1 MKDNKISKI
10 ITYVITLLA
19 LIGIILLVRVLMAG
33 EEAVENDVDVANKVV
48 SPLVY
53 FSQYLLYFVV
63 GITLVLSL
71 GGLFKNP
78 ESLKKTLLGL
88 GVLGLLFLGAYS
100 LSDSNIVLDNADIV
114 LPGGEEGSSTNRF
127 VGTGIWFSLILGF
140 IGLGFFVYD
149 LGKGLIKS

>member
-33 EEAVENDVDVANKVV
+33 EEAVENNVDVANKVV

-53 FSQYLLYFVV
+53 FSQYLLYFAV

>member
-53 FSQYLLYFVV
+53 FSQYLLYFAI

-100 LSDSNIVLDNADIV
+100 FSDSNIVLDNADIV
-114 LPGGEEGSSTNRF
+114 LPGGEEGSSINRL
-127 VGTGIWFSLILGF
+127 VGTGIWFSVVLGF

>member
-10 ITYVITLLA
+10 ITYVVTLLA

-53 FSQYLLYFVV
+53 FSQYLLYFAI

-100 LSDSNIVLDNADIV
+100 FSDSNIVLDNADIV
-114 LPGGEEGSSTNRF
+114 LPGGEEGSSINRL
-127 VGTGIWFSLILGF
+127 VGTGIWFSVVLGF

>member
-1 MKDNKISKI
+1 
-10 ITYVITLLA
+10 
-19 LIGIILLVRVLMAG
+19 MAG

-53 FSQYLLYFVV
+53 FSQYLLYFAV

-127 VGTGIWFSLILGF
+127 VGTGILFSLILGF

-149 LGKGLIKS
+149 LGKGLIK

>member
-33 EEAVENDVDVANKVV
+33 EEAVENNVDVANKVV

-53 FSQYLLYFVV
+53 FSQYLLYFAI

-88 GVLGLLFLGAYS
+88 AVLGLLFVGAYS

-114 LPGGEEGSSTNRF
+114 LPGGEEGSSTNRL
-127 VGTGIWFSLILGF
+127 VGTGIWFSVILGLL
-140 IGLGFFVYD
+140 GLGFFVYD
-149 LGKGLIKS
+149 LVKGLIKS

>member
-1 MKDNKISKI
+1 MKDNKFSKI
-10 ITYVITLLA
+10 ITYVVTLLA

-53 FSQYLLYFVV
+53 FSQYLLYFAI

-88 GVLGLLFLGAYS
+88 AVLGLLFVGAYS

-114 LPGGEEGSSTNRF
+114 LTGGEEGSSTNRL
-127 VGTGIWFSLILGF
+127 VGTGIWFSVILGLL
-140 IGLGFFVYD
+140 GLGFFVYD
-149 LGKGLIKS
+149 LVKGLIKS

>member
-1 MKDNKISKI
+1 
-10 ITYVITLLA
+10 
-19 LIGIILLVRVLMAG
+19 MAG

-53 FSQYLLYFVV
+53 FSQYLLYFAV

-88 GVLGLLFLGAYS
+88 GVLGLLFIGAYS

>member
-33 EEAVENDVDVANKVV
+33 EEAVENDVDVAKKVV
-48 SPLVY
+48 RPLVY
-53 FSQYLLYFVV
+53 FSQYLLYFAV

>member
-10 ITYVITLLA
+10 ITYVVTLLA

-53 FSQYLLYFVV
+53 FSQYLLYFAI

-88 GVLGLLFLGAYS
+88 GVLGLLFVGAYS
-100 LSDSNIVLDNADIV
+100 FSDSNIVLDNADIV
-114 LPGGEEGSSTNRF
+114 LPGGEEGSSINRL
-127 VGTGIWFSLILGF
+127 VGTGIWFSVILGF

>member
-10 ITYVITLLA
+10 ITYVITALS

-33 EEAVENDVDVANKVV
+33 EEAVENNVDVANKVV

-53 FSQYLLYFVV
+53 FSQYLLYFAI

-88 GVLGLLFLGAYS
+88 GVLGLLFVVAYS

-114 LPGGEEGSSTNRF
+114 LPGGEEGSSINRL
-127 VGTGIWFSLILGF
+127 VGTGIWYSVILGL

-149 LGKGLIKS
+149 LVKGLIKS

>member
-53 FSQYLLYFVV
+53 FSQYLLYFAV

-149 LGKGLIKS
+149 LGKGLIK

>member
-33 EEAVENDVDVANKVV
+33 EEAVENNVDVANKVV

-53 FSQYLLYFVV
+53 FSQYLLYFAI

-88 GVLGLLFLGAYS
+88 GVLGLLFVVAYS

-114 LPGGEEGSSTNRF
+114 LPGGEEGSSINRL
-127 VGTGIWFSLILGF
+127 VGTGIWYSVILGL

-149 LGKGLIKS
+149 LVKGLIKS

>member
-10 ITYVITLLA
+10 ITYVVTLLA

-53 FSQYLLYFVV
+53 FSQYLLYFAI

-100 LSDSNIVLDNADIV
+100 FSDSNIVLDNADIV
-114 LPGGEEGSSTNRF
+114 LPGGEEGSSINRL
-127 VGTGIWFSLILGF
+127 VGTGIWFSVILGF

>member
-10 ITYVITLLA
+10 ITYVVTLLA

-53 FSQYLLYFVV
+53 FSQYLLYFAI

-71 GGLFKNP
+71 VGLFKNP

-88 GVLGLLFLGAYS
+88 GVLGLLFVGAYS
-100 LSDSNIVLDNADIV
+100 FSDSNIVLDNADIV
-114 LPGGEEGSSTNRF
+114 LPGGEEGSSINRL
-127 VGTGIWFSLILGF
+127 VGTGIWFSVILGF

>member
-19 LIGIILLVRVLMAG
+19 LIGIILLVIVLMAG

-53 FSQYLLYFVV
+53 FSQYLLYFAV

>member
-53 FSQYLLYFVV
+53 FSQYLLYFAV

-78 ESLKKTLLGL
+78 EILKKTLLGL

>member
-53 FSQYLLYFVV
+53 FSQYLLYFAV

>member
-1 MKDNKISKI
+1 
-10 ITYVITLLA
+10 
-19 LIGIILLVRVLMAG
+19 MAG

-53 FSQYLLYFVV
+53 FSQYLLYFAV

>member
-53 FSQYLLYFVV
+53 F
-63 GITLVLSL
+63 
-71 GGLFKNP
+71 
-78 ESLKKTLLGL
+78 
-88 GVLGLLFLGAYS
+88 
-100 LSDSNIVLDNADIV
+100 
-114 LPGGEEGSSTNRF
+114 
-127 VGTGIWFSLILGF
+127 
-140 IGLGFFVYD
+140 
-149 LGKGLIKS
+149 

>member
-10 ITYVITLLA
+10 ITYVITA
-19 LIGIILLVRVLMAG
+19 LSVIGIFLLVRVLMAG

-53 FSQYLLYFVV
+53 FSQYLLYFAI

-71 GGLFKNP
+71 GGLFKNS

-88 GVLGLLFLGAYS
+88 GVLGLLFLAAYG
-100 LSDSNIVLDNADIV
+100 LSDSNVVMDDADII
-114 LPGGEEGSSTNRF
+114 LPGGEEGSSTNRI
-127 VGTGIWFSLILGF
+127 VGTGIWFSIILGI
-140 IGLGFFVYD
+140 IGSGFFVAD
-149 LGKGLIKS
+149 LVKGLIKS

>member
-53 FSQYLLYFVV
+53 FSQYLLYFAI

>member
-10 ITYVITLLA
+10 ITYVVTLLA

-33 EEAVENDVDVANKVV
+33 EEAVENDVNVANKVV

-53 FSQYLLYFVV
+53 FSQYLLYFAIGV
-63 GITLVLSL
+63 TLVLSL

-88 GVLGLLFLGAYS
+88 GVLGLLFVGAYS

-114 LPGGEEGSSTNRF
+114 LQGGEEGSSINRL
-127 VGTGIWFSLILGF
+127 VGTGIWFSVILGL

>member
-53 FSQYLLYFVV
+53 FSQYLLYFAV

-127 VGTGIWFSLILGF
+127 VGTGIWFSLILGC

>member
-53 FSQYLLYFVV
+53 FSQYLLYVAV

-71 GGLFKNP
+71 
-78 ESLKKTLLGL
+78 
-88 GVLGLLFLGAYS
+88 
-100 LSDSNIVLDNADIV
+100 
-114 LPGGEEGSSTNRF
+114 
-127 VGTGIWFSLILGF
+127 
-140 IGLGFFVYD
+140 
-149 LGKGLIKS
+149 